1 MKKTVTGYEPKLQ
14 SREKFLARR
23 ERILAI
29 MKDKNYRPMRR
40 RDLAVLMSISGPEK
54 DALAEVLASLEE
66 DGLVQVNRRG
76 KYVLPGAEKERGV
89 YSGNVKGFGFVKVE
103 GRPDDVYIAVENT
116 GGALHGDTVELVVDR
131 EAGSGGKAEGHITA
145 VLEHAN
151 TELVGLYEKTKSYG
165 FVMPDNP
172 KIGRDIF
179 IPAGASMGAV
189 NGHKVVVRITDFG
202 GGRQNPTGEVI
213 RIIGHLND
221 PGVDIQSVVEAYHLP
236 KEFPEAVMEE
246 IRNIPDVVL
255 PEETEGRLDLR
266 NLVTVTIDGDDSKDL
281 DDAVTIERLFD
292 TDRENPGRETADAC
306 GENREAADACGEN
319 QEKEDVHGESRE
331 TADACGESRETA
343 GRPIG
348 YRLGVHIADVSHY
361 VREYT
366 ALDEEAL
373 TRGTSVYLADR
384 VIPMLPQKLSNGIC
398 SLNEGEDR
406 LALSCLMDIDGE
418 GRITEHRIV
427 ESVIRVNKRMTYG
440 KVNLVLEN
448 AIAPEASETDDA
460 NAPAAPAMQTADDA
474 NAPAEPGM
482 QTADEANAPAAPAA
496 QTADEAVI
504 LREYAPFR
512 DMLFLMREAASKLRT
527 QRNLRGSVDFDFP
540 ESKIELDAYGHPLR
554 IYPRYRGE
562 GERIIE
568 DFMLAANETVAEE
581 YFWRQSPFLYRI
593 HEDPEEEK
601 MKKLS
606 AFLAS
611 FGFVLH
617 TRQGKVYPKELR
629 GILEKAEG
637 KPSEALIKRIV
648 LRSMQQAKYSP
659 ENRGHFGLAA
669 EYYAHFTSPIRR
681 YPDLQ
686 IHRISKETMNGGISD
701 RRTSHYERILPEVAV
716 KTSALERRADDAERE
731 VEKLKKV
738 EYMEK
743 FVGEEFDGIISSVT
757 GWGFYVELP
766 NTVEGLV
773 HVNELYDDYYVFDEQ
788 HFELIGRMTGRTYRI
803 GQPCRVVVTG
813 CDRFMKT
820 VDFIPAE
827 RAWDG
832 LEGF

>member
-1 MKKTVTGYEPKLQ
+1 
-14 SREKFLARR
+14 
-23 ERILAI
+23 
-29 MKDKNYRPMRR
+29 MRR

-306 GENREAADACGEN
+306 GENREAADACGE
-319 QEKEDVHGESRE
+319 GRE
-331 TADACGESRETA
+331 TTDACGESRETA

-448 AIAPEASETDDA
+448 GIAPAASETDDA
-460 NAPAAPAMQTADDA
+460 NAPAAPAMQTADEA

-482 QTADEANAPAAPAA
+482 QTADEA
-496 QTADEAVI
+496 AV

-527 QRNLRGSVDFDFP
+527 QRNLRGSVDFD
-540 ESKIELDAYGHPLR
+540 
-554 IYPRYRGE
+554 
-562 GERIIE
+562 
-568 DFMLAANETVAEE
+568 
-581 YFWRQSPFLYRI
+581 
-593 HEDPEEEK
+593 
-601 MKKLS
+601 
-606 AFLAS
+606 
-611 FGFVLH
+611 
-617 TRQGKVYPKELR
+617 
-629 GILEKAEG
+629 
-637 KPSEALIKRIV
+637 
-648 LRSMQQAKYSP
+648 
-659 ENRGHFGLAA
+659 
-669 EYYAHFTSPIRR
+669 
-681 YPDLQ
+681 
-686 IHRISKETMNGGISD
+686 
-701 RRTSHYERILPEVAV
+701 
-716 KTSALERRADDAERE
+716 
-731 VEKLKKV
+731 
-738 EYMEK
+738 
-743 FVGEEFDGIISSVT
+743 
-757 GWGFYVELP
+757 
-766 NTVEGLV
+766 
-773 HVNELYDDYYVFDEQ
+773 
-788 HFELIGRMTGRTYRI
+788 
-803 GQPCRVVVTG
+803 
-813 CDRFMKT
+813 
-820 VDFIPAE
+820 
-827 RAWDG
+827 
-832 LEGF
+832 